1 MAETL
6 DNFWLL
12 FVYEYLK
19 ETDKPKTISAT
30 NPESPLKSIQE
41 IYSKLEEVRVTNIPF
56 FSDVSLTRAD
66 KSRDDQHQVTR
77 ISIVNFP
84 SEMSTQVFVDLIDSI
99 FNKNLVFDSELEAIT
114 FARRMQNYSVIL
126 EFSGFDNMTNP
137 SILQKIDE
145 YLAKYRESPN
155 DNQFS
160 VEIYPIPRTVYKDGR
175 KKLSAK
181 NTADSVR
188 NLIRKRQSSNH

>member
-1 MAETL
+1 M
-6 DNFWLL
+6 
-12 FVYEYLK
+12 
-19 ETDKPKTISAT
+19 
-30 NPESPLKSIQE
+30 
-41 IYSKLEEVRVTNIPF
+41 
-56 FSDVSLTRAD
+56 RAD
-66 KSRDDQHQVTR
+66 IPHDDQHQVTR

-99 FNKNLVFDSELEAIT
+99 FNKTLVFDSEIEDIT
-114 FARRMQNYSVIL
+114 FARRMQNYSVIV
-126 EFSGFDNMTNP
+126 EFTGFDNMVNP
-137 SILQKIDE
+137 SILAKIDE

-160 VEIYPIPRTVYKDGR
+160 VEIYPIPRTQYQNGR

-188 NLIRKRQSSNH
+188 NLIRKRQTANH